1 MIPDLHGC
9 PHCPYTGGLKYVK
22 AHLAKRPHPTAL
34 ERDIL
39 TGLSAHMIS
48 RVNYRVTPYTPSNPL
63 PSTPSLAM
71 QIAAA
76 DLDTSAPV
84 AANARLVSPF
94 LNRTKWHEIR
104 EPFNEHLPELVE
116 LASFPSETEFPL
128 LADVVRTYFRKAD
141 ALFEHTEE
149 LVLQHLNTHD
159 PAKSGINNTPFHR
172 HHMGDTTA
180 QQYVV
185 VVIRLIAALLR
196 QSNVFSMEPSEPL
209 TLAIEA
215 LRASLLDHRQ
225 DVKDAQPHLHV
236 IFGALWHS
244 RWRQTATTRM
254 PDPTMRFLMLLS
266 SQPGGEFAAPKD
278 TSGPIRKLC
287 WAIQMHALAEIH
299 RIVEVEGV
307 FQMEAYNRVSE
318 FTLSMPKIWWL
329 DRETWQEMLYK
340 GHKITLLQLQEVFT
354 NLEAEITS
362 MWEDMVLLGLD
373 LNVEW
378 SEIADDLTEKRA
390 GYSFLEDE
398 RNPFHA
404 FKDAFAKAL
413 DADLETRKKFT
424 TAASNYTELDL
435 IKCREWLFR
444 LAKLEGLVMLI
455 IDMLGG
461 APPRGTELTS
471 MLACNSPFR
480 LRNLAALGK
489 FIAIIRQYDKTSNIT
504 QSDRLIP
511 HSISA
516 VAADILIQ
524 IHTIARPWAKFLA
537 SKVWPRDPNVS
548 RAYGEMLFMDV
559 GQMFTS
565 DKLTHLMA
573 TKTGHVLGWEVTIAS
588 WRHINIAWRRKLC
601 GGSAELL
608 DQEAM
613 STVNALQ
620 GGHSSHTENMV
631 YGLSPDALAGAP
643 EDVLFLF
650 LVASGEWQKLLQMVP
665 GGLGLN
671 YKAACCSKFRALVA
685 SGVIERTRKT
695 IITCGTV
702 ESAEASASLSHQLAK
717 VHLEVSENQQEANSK
732 QDQTLAILAQIQQH
746 MSQLEIT
753 VRQRSTAPPTPRSN
767 PSPHKM
773 VVDPPQPKQKMPET
787 SNSVP
792 SSQSMIIST
801 PSRQAAPIAPVHR
814 LDWFSKPGSSQRQ
827 SQSISQSASSQRPNQ
842 PMPHSAFS
850 QTQHPS
856 VSQSA
861 SLQRQNPPASPRS
874 TVGSST
880 PKRLRRSTPT
890 STPKRQ
896 INVLSAVREL
906 LGNPTAGWKDIT
918 QYEGIRECL
927 ALQRDVVI
935 TSKTGSGKTLI
946 AVVPS
951 LIEDAITVIVVPLI
965 SLLEDWERRLD
976 EFGLAYE
983 RFKGAAEPT
992 IAGRANLVLVTSDM
1006 VKEKAWETAAHYYA
1020 ADYEFRP
1027 EALAK
1032 PYRIR
1037 GFNFQIALLS
1047 ATVSEP
1053 AFQFLTR
1060 EFELERPLR
1069 ITSGSHRPELE
1080 LIIQHDCKSSADQ
1093 LQRAH
1098 STISQYVQHPD
1109 WKPEDRWILFVS
1121 SLIDGENYAKAL
1133 GVPFYKAAK
1142 DPLKE
1147 EEDLARQQNYK
1158 AWAVGKTIGLV
1169 ASNALGGGTDYAHV
1183 RLTIHINT
1191 PWDATLFEQQRGRA
1205 GRDGERAYNY
1215 IIARDQPWV
1224 GSKTPHP
1231 VFGDLVGTQVVSD
1244 LVYKQPP
1251 KFPDRCLIFQL
1262 TRFFDGTGHTCHE
1275 YARSALCTACK
1286 HREYESHITT
1296 RTYLYDFS

>member
-1 MIPDLHGC
+1 MAPLKPHLKRHAASAPPDHAKRLDAASTAQVKARRQVRAAHWVEDTSTTPLEATEDIDAVVSDSEITMVSSDPIMPPDSDSSFTSMAVSSDISSDAIAEEPARQPMSEMIHGIPAQGQDVEWDAFLEDDSDVEADDEAVVLDSSDVDWTYINLSVSSYTCSYTPITHITADTGLHNPMALPEVLADFFQVGDDPGCITDELLNTAGAAYHVDWNMFVCCETMFHGGNIWSHFCRTPKHTKLNRPGQEVKDHVELLVAQWDMPVSYEAIEPTIVPRRAVLSVPMIPDLHGC

-318 FTLSMPKIWWL
+318 FVIEKDITTYATLWSLQHYVTTLSMQTLSMPKIWWL

-650 LVASGEWQKLLQMVP
+650 LVASGE
-665 GGLGLN
+665 
-671 YKAACCSKFRALVA
+671 
-685 SGVIERTRKT
+685 
-695 IITCGTV
+695 
-702 ESAEASASLSHQLAK
+702 
-717 VHLEVSENQQEANSK
+717 
-732 QDQTLAILAQIQQH
+732 
-746 MSQLEIT
+746 
-753 VRQRSTAPPTPRSN
+753 
-767 PSPHKM
+767 
-773 VVDPPQPKQKMPET
+773 
-787 SNSVP
+787 
-792 SSQSMIIST
+792 
-801 PSRQAAPIAPVHR
+801 
-814 LDWFSKPGSSQRQ
+814 
-827 SQSISQSASSQRPNQ
+827 
-842 PMPHSAFS
+842 
-850 QTQHPS
+850 
-856 VSQSA
+856 
-861 SLQRQNPPASPRS
+861 
-874 TVGSST
+874 
-880 PKRLRRSTPT
+880 
-890 STPKRQ
+890 
-896 INVLSAVREL
+896 
-906 LGNPTAGWKDIT
+906 
-918 QYEGIRECL
+918 
-927 ALQRDVVI
+927 
-935 TSKTGSGKTLI
+935 
-946 AVVPS
+946 
-951 LIEDAITVIVVPLI
+951 
-965 SLLEDWERRLD
+965 
-976 EFGLAYE
+976 
-983 RFKGAAEPT
+983 
-992 IAGRANLVLVTSDM
+992 
-1006 VKEKAWETAAHYYA
+1006 
-1020 ADYEFRP
+1020 
-1027 EALAK
+1027 
-1032 PYRIR
+1032 
-1037 GFNFQIALLS
+1037 
-1047 ATVSEP
+1047 
-1053 AFQFLTR
+1053 
-1060 EFELERPLR
+1060 
-1069 ITSGSHRPELE
+1069 
-1080 LIIQHDCKSSADQ
+1080 
-1093 LQRAH
+1093 
-1098 STISQYVQHPD
+1098 
-1109 WKPEDRWILFVS
+1109 
-1121 SLIDGENYAKAL
+1121 
-1133 GVPFYKAAK
+1133 
-1142 DPLKE
+1142 
-1147 EEDLARQQNYK
+1147 
-1158 AWAVGKTIGLV
+1158 
-1169 ASNALGGGTDYAHV
+1169 
-1183 RLTIHINT
+1183 
-1191 PWDATLFEQQRGRA
+1191 
-1205 GRDGERAYNY
+1205 
-1215 IIARDQPWV
+1215 
-1224 GSKTPHP
+1224 
-1231 VFGDLVGTQVVSD
+1231 
-1244 LVYKQPP
+1244 
-1251 KFPDRCLIFQL
+1251 
-1262 TRFFDGTGHTCHE
+1262 
-1275 YARSALCTACK
+1275 
-1286 HREYESHITT
+1286 
-1296 RTYLYDFS
+1296 

>member
-1 MIPDLHGC
+1 MPVSYEAIEPTIVPRRAVLSVPMIPDLHGC

-159 PAKSGINNTPFHR
+159 PAKRFVPYYIAFRISLYVFPPLSGINNTPFHR

-318 FTLSMPKIWWL
+318 FVIEKDITTYATLWSLQHYVTTLSMQTLSMPKIWWL

-455 IDMLGG
+455 IDML
-461 APPRGTELTS
+461 AR
-471 MLACNSPFR
+471 AI
-480 LRNLAALGK
+480 AL
-489 FIAIIRQYDKTSNIT
+489 FYDKTSNIT

-524 IHTIARPWAKFLA
+524 IHTIARLGQ

-620 GGHSSHTENMV
+620 GGHSSILKTWSM
-631 YGLSPDALAGAP
+631 GS
-643 EDVLFLF
+643 
-650 LVASGEWQKLLQMVP
+650 SGEWQKLLQMVP

-801 PSRQAAPIAPVHR
+801 PSRQAAPIAPVHQTEPTNAPLCIFTDTAPISVAISIFAEAKPASFTPFNCGFKYTKKASA
-814 LDWFSKPGSSQRQ
+814 LDAYIYPQASIHYETLSLHTTTPTFNSSQPQ
-827 SQSISQSASSQRPNQ
+827 S
-842 PMPHSAFS
+842 HS
-850 QTQHPS
+850 
-856 VSQSA
+856 
-861 SLQRQNPPASPRS
+861 
-874 TVGSST
+874 GE
-880 PKRLRRSTPT
+880 
-890 STPKRQ
+890 
-896 INVLSAVREL
+896 INVLSA
-906 LGNPTAGWKDIT
+906 
-918 QYEGIRECL
+918 YEGIRECL

-1006 VKEKAWETAAHYYA
+1006 VKEKAWETAVAQLSTRRTVSRLVFDEAHYYA

-1069 ITSGSHRPELE
+1069 ITSE
-1080 LIIQHDCKSSADQ
+1080 SSP
-1093 LQRAH
+1093 RAG
-1098 STISQYVQHPD
+1098 YVQHPD

-1169 ASNALGGGTDYAHV
+1169 ASNALGGAPTTHMSASPSTSTLPGMPPFSSSNVGVQAAMVNVLTTTSLHGTNLGLAAKPH
-1183 RLTIHINT
+1183 
-1191 PWDATLFEQQRGRA
+1191 TLFSGTWSELKWCQILSTSSSQVPRPMPDIPA
-1205 GRDGERAYNY
+1205 
-1215 IIARDQPWV
+1215 
-1224 GSKTPHP
+1224 HP
-1231 VFGDLVGTQVVSD
+1231 L
-1244 LVYKQPP
+1244 L
-1251 KFPDRCLIFQL
+1251 
-1262 TRFFDGTGHTCHE
+1262 
-1275 YARSALCTACK
+1275 
-1286 HREYESHITT
+1286 
-1296 RTYLYDFS
+1296 